1 VKRILQV
8 IAILC
13 TLVIGAVSL
22 ALIVSQTAWFKDW
35 LRGFIVRQADD
46 YVNGQLT
53 IGRLGGNLFFG
64 VELEDID
71 LTMQG
76 ERVVTVKDVG
86 VDYNVLDFFG
96 GGVVLDSIRL
106 NKPVVHL
113 RKEGDRW
120 NLAQVL

>member
-1 VKRILQV
+1 MRRILQV
-8 IAILC
+8 VAILC
-13 TLVIGAVSL
+13 TLVIGAASL

-46 YVNGQLT
+46 YVNGRLT
-53 IGRLGGNLFFG
+53 IGRLDGNLFFG

-71 LTMQG
+71 LTLQG
-76 ERVVTVKDVG
+76 EPVVSVKDVG
-86 VDYNVLDFFG
+86 LDYNVLDFLG

-113 RKEGDRW
+113 RRRRMAGTSDSC
-120 NLAQVL
+120 